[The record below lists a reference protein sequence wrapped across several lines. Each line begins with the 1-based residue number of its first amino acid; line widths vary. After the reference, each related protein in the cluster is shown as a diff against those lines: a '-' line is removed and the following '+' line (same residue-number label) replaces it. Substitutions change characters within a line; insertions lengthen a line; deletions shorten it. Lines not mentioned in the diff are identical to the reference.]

1 MNGTWQGQYTG
12 TNSGQI
18 VVELDDMRDHF
29 RGCAYAYD
37 GNPGLPSTFALIKT
51 PDKKSKTKF
60 DAPLAPLDPRTGEPT
75 DWKNI
80 AELFKGQNI
89 DVPNSAHVECEWDH
103 KSLKLRWNTD
113 IGTSGAADIAKSTTD
128 QPSTY
133 SPLPVSTWE
142 EFKRHVNT
150 LEQYRFIYRD
160 QKSTWRLRSPFHRT
174 GRGDMRNFF
183 LQDIPVLHRSLS
195 ARTKHVFNLSD
206 PLQNA
211 AFLNMV
217 QHHGYP
223 TPLLDWTYSP
233 FIAAYFAYHRV
244 RKVDA
249 ERAKEDQKVRIFLF
263 DAKEWRSRFPQIL
276 NVSVRWQHFSLVEP
290 ISIENER
297 LIPQQALSSFTTVD
311 DIESYIAAKEA
322 DAHKQFLQVIDLPL
336 SERDLVIRE
345 LTLMGVTAGSLF
357 PGLDGTCEELRERF
371 FSF

>member
-18 VVELDDMRDHF
+18 VVELDDMGDHF
-29 RGCAYAYD
+29 AGFAYAYD
-37 GNPGLPSTFALIKT
+37 HNTGLPSTFAVVKT
-51 PDKKSKTKF
+51 PDKKRRSKF
-60 DAPLAPLDPRTGEPT
+60 NAPLAPLDPRTGEPT
-75 DWKNI
+75 EWKNI
-80 AELFKGQNI
+80 SELFKGQSVV
-89 DVPNSAHVECEWDH
+89 VPNNADVECEWDD
-103 KSLKLRWNTD
+103 KSLKISWLTD
-113 IGTSGAADIAKSTTD
+113 IGTSGSADIAKSKAD
-128 QPSTY
+128 QPSIY
-133 SPLPVSTWE
+133 KPLSVSNWE
-142 EFKRHVNT
+142 EFKKHVIS
-150 LEQYRFIYRD
+150 LEQYRFIYRG
-160 QKSTWRLRSPFHRT
+160 QTNTWRLRSPFHRT

-183 LQDIPVLHRSLS
+183 LQDVPVLHRSLS
-195 ARTKHVFNLSD
+195 ARTKHVFNLAD

-233 FIAAYFAYHRV
+233 FVAAFFAYHRV
-244 RKVDA
+244 TKADA
-249 ERAKEDQKVRIFLF
+249 EKAKGDQKVRIFLF
-263 DAKEWRSRFPQIL
+263 DAKEWRNSFQQIL

-322 DAHKQFLQVIDLPL
+322 DVRKQFLQVIDLPL
-336 SERDLVIRE
+336 GERDLAIRE

-357 PGLDGTCEELRERF
+357 PGLDGTCEELRGRF

>member
-1 MNGTWQGQYTG
+1 MNGTWQGKYTG

-18 VVELDDMRDHF
+18 VVEIDDMGDHF

-37 GNPGLPSTFALIKT
+37 SNPGLPSTFAIIKT
-51 PDKKSKTKF
+51 PDKSSKLKF
-60 DAPLAPLDPRTGEPT
+60 SAPLAPLDPRTGEPT
-75 DWKNI
+75 EWINI
-80 AELFKGQNI
+80 ANLFQGQNVTVAKTA
-89 DVPNSAHVECEWDH
+89 DVECEWDDKH
-103 KSLKLRWNTD
+103 LKISWLTD
-113 IGTSGAADIAKSTTD
+113 IGTSGSADIAKSKAD

-133 SPLPVSTWE
+133 KPLSVSTWE
-142 EFKRHVNT
+142 EFKKHVT
-150 LEQYRFIYRD
+150 GLEQYRFIYRG
-160 QKSTWRLRSPFHRT
+160 QRTTMRLRSPFHRT

-183 LQDIPVLHRSLS
+183 LQDIPVLYRSLS
-195 ARTKHVFNLSD
+195 ARTKHVFNLAD
-206 PLQNA
+206 PLQHA

-233 FIAAYFAYHRV
+233 FVAAYFAYHRI
-244 RKVDA
+244 RKADSA
-249 ERAKEDQKVRIFLF
+249 AAKADQKVRIFLF
-263 DAKEWRSRFPQIL
+263 DAKEWRGSFQQIL
-276 NVSVRWQHFSLVEP
+276 NVTVRWQHFSLVEP
-290 ISIENER
+290 IAIENER

-311 DIESYIAAKEA
+311 DIESYIAEKETS
-322 DAHKQFLQVIDLPL
+322 AHKQFLQVIDLPL